1 MDCSCL
7 VHSCLYKNGQSKC
20 LHKMGLQT
28 IYMGSCSLILGW
40 VWSVFNDICIC
51 FRVTIPTTVTQSS
64 TMATVQKMTFT
75 AAKTSQ
81 DGKHLKTFQNK
92 VTFQTKVTIQQMR
105 KTVLQVTNGLKDWS
119 QLLFTKTIIATLVS
133 STW

>member
-1 MDCSCL
+1 MGKASVCIKWVCKQFIWVPVRSSL
-7 VHSCLYKNGQSKC
+7 VGY
-20 LHKMGLQT
+20 GLFF
-28 IYMGSCSLILGW
+28 MK
-40 VWSVFNDICIC
+40 FFIC